1 VIATDAPIADATELY
16 RRVHVDQIV
25 WDDNVKRL
33 RPNNSVFKDV
43 ELSVH
48 LGDVLEDKAIPPSS
62 VLDGSPSHHLVA
74 LTAGFVAQEE
84 QVVSRDSQPH
94 DESHGLVT
102 GAKPK
107 SRRDRLAL
115 AARWEALR
123 REALTPTLKA
133 DLERSEPADGR

>member
-1 VIATDAPIADATELY
+1 VIAADAPIADSTELY
-16 RRVHVDQIV
+16 RRVHVSQIV

-48 LGDVLEDKAIPPSS
+48 LGDALEDEGHSPSS
-62 VLDGSPSHHLVA
+62 VLDGRPSHHLVA
-74 LTAGFVAQEE
+74 VTAGLVTAED
-84 QVVSRDSQPH
+84 QVVSRDSQPG
-94 DESHGLVT
+94 DGSHGLVT

-107 SRRDRLAL
+107 PRRDRLAL

-123 REALTPTLKA
+123 REALTVELQEDFDRT
-133 DLERSEPADGR
+133 G

>member
-1 VIATDAPIADATELY
+1 VIATDAPIADTTELY

-25 WDDNVKRL
+25 WDDNIKRL
-33 RPNNSVFKDV
+33 RPNKNVFKDV

-48 LGDVLEDKAIPPSS
+48 LGDVLDDEDRLPSS
-62 VLDGSPSHHLVA
+62 VLDGKPNHHLVA
-74 LTAGFVAQEE
+74 LTAGFVRNEE
-84 QVVSRDSQPH
+84 QVVSRDPQSH

-107 SRRDRLAL
+107 PRRDRFAL

-123 REALTPTLKA
+123 REGLTPSLQA
-133 DLERSEPADGR
+133 DLDRSA